1 MRSFPTSRSN
11 RDGQK
16 TGGPGVCAQ
25 TLSPQKPGFAEVA
38 VGCLPLGRS
47 GRSMIK
53 VYAPAGAVRN
63 RSHSRANS
71 AIPQA
76 QAASCRGE
84 RPPVV
89 KFPDVM
95 RIFILGAGATGSLL
109 AQLLDRQGHHVWCG
123 DRDPERARRF
133 LGKKS
138 PIAVAQ
144 VNARNLHG
152 IVRAAK
158 GCQLLIN
165 ASASVFNE
173 IVMRAALRLRSHYLD
188 LSSHLTRNPFHG
200 EQFRYAKKFE
210 TKNRAA
216 VINAGAAPGLTN
228 LLVKR
233 AADLCDEVLSAQIRL
248 YESSESDDPIS
259 QWSPE
264 VSFDEAVSHPR
275 IYRDGK
281 FKLAKRFSEV
291 EKFRFIDPVGA
302 ARVVLAAQDEVATLP
317 RFIPM
322 RDLDAKIGGNE
333 IDRLRRWHKQGKLSK
348 SRGLQKSRFP
358 ETSSPRAI
366 ARLIRTGVLQN
377 ARFAAAVLVRGVQ
390 RGPKEDVHVLM
401 RSDVLFPSLY
411 TIRGRG
417 LFTTPVAF
425 ATAHVAAQFVK
436 FFPRKE
442 SGVFAPE
449 TLPVEIRREILA
461 GVRSQG
467 LKVQHRVTILRSNS
481 EDDEESL

>member
-1 MRSFPTSRSN
+1 VIEFC
-11 RDGQK
+11 D
-16 TGGPGVCAQ
+16 A
-25 TLSPQKPGFAEVA
+25 
-38 VGCLPLGRS
+38 
-47 GRSMIK
+47 
-53 VYAPAGAVRN
+53 
-63 RSHSRANS
+63 
-71 AIPQA
+71 
-76 QAASCRGE
+76 
-84 RPPVV
+84 
-89 KFPDVM
+89 M

-109 AQLLDRQGHHVWCG
+109 AQLLGRQGHHVWCG

-133 LGKKS
+133 LGKKT
-138 PIAVAQ
+138 PIAISH
-144 VNARNLHG
+144 VNARNLRG

-173 IVMRAALRLRSHYLD
+173 IVLRAALRLRSHYLD
-188 LSSHLTRNPFHG
+188 LSSHLTRDPFRA
-200 EQFRYAKKFE
+200 EQFRYAKRFE
-210 TKNRAA
+210 QKNRSA

-233 AADLCDEVLSAQIRL
+233 AADLCDEVVCAQIRL

-264 VSFDEAVSHPR
+264 VSFDEAVSNPR

-281 FKLAKRFSEV
+281 FKLAKRFSEL
-291 EKFRFIDPVGA
+291 EKFRFMDPVGA
-302 ARVVLAAQDEVATLP
+302 ARVVLAAQDEIATLP
-317 RFIPM
+317 RFIAM

-348 SRGLQKSRFP
+348 SRGMARRRFP

-366 ARLIRTGVLQN
+366 AKLIRQGVLQN
-377 ARFAAAVLVRGVQ
+377 ARFAAAVLVRGIQ
-390 RGPKEDVHVLM
+390 RGSKEDVHVLI

-411 TIRGRG
+411 TIRRRG

-436 FFPRKE
+436 NFPKEE

-449 TLPVEIRREILA
+449 SLPLEIRREILA

-467 LKVQHRVTILRSNS
+467 LKVLHKVTIVKTL
-481 EDDEESL
+481 EDEEEI